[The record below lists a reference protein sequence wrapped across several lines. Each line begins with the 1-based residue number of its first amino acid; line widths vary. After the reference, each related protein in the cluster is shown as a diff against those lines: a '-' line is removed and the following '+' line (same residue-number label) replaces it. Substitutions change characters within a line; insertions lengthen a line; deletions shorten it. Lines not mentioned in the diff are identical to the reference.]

1 MISPRLPARTGLA
14 AAALTALAV
23 VAPLVAADPAAASG
37 TKLTHAQAAG
47 KLRAAGI
54 SWTSSGHCSDRNNR
68 HCTSF
73 TRINS
78 GTVSGIITFKRASH
92 CAVTITGG
100 TETGHASG
108 RYSHWN
114 GYKVD
119 ISPTGCV
126 TNYIKHAFRYVGRR
140 GDGAPMY
147 KSSAGNIY
155 ARESSHWDITYM

>member
-1 MISPRLPARTGLA
+1 MLSTHLSVRSRLA
-14 AAALTALAV
+14 AVALTAVAV
-23 VAPLVAADPAAASG
+23 VAPLVTADAAAASG
-37 TKLTHAQAAG
+37 TKLTQAQAAR

-68 HCTSF
+68 RCTSF
-73 TRINS
+73 SRINS
-78 GTVSGIITFKRASH
+78 GTVNGIIAFKRASH

-119 ISPTGCV
+119 ISPTPCV
-126 TNYIKHAFRYVGRR
+126 TNYIKHTFRYAGKR

-147 KSSAGNIY
+147 KSSTGNIY
-155 ARESSHWDITYM
+155 ARESSHWDITYR

>member
-1 MISPRLPARTGLA
+1 MTSSRLSARSGLA
-14 AAALTALAV
+14 AAAVTAIAV
-23 VAPLVAADPAAASG
+23 VAPLLTADAASASG
-37 TKLTHAQAAG
+37 TKLTQAQAAG
-47 KLRAAGI
+47 RLRAAGI
-54 SWTSSGHCSDRNNR
+54 SWSSSGHCSDRNNR
-68 HCTSF
+68 RCTSF
-73 TRINS
+73 SQINS

-119 ISPTGCV
+119 ITPTGCV
-126 TNYIKHAFRYVGRR
+126 TTYIKREFRYIGKR

-147 KSSAGNIY
+147 RSSAGNIY
-155 ARESSHWDITYM
+155 ARESSHWDITYL

>member
-1 MISPRLPARTGLA
+1 MSTHLSARSGAVAVLA
-14 AAALTALAV
+14 AVALA
-23 VAPLVAADPAAASG
+23 APVVAADTAAARG
-37 TKLTHAQAAG
+37 TKLTHAQAAS

-54 SWTSSGHCSDRNNR
+54 SWTSSGHCSNRNNR
-68 HCTSF
+68 SCTSF

-78 GTVSGIITFKRASH
+78 GTVSGIITFKRASR

-108 RYSHWN
+108 QFSHWN

-126 TNYIKHAFRYVGRR
+126 TNYIKHTFRYAGKR

-147 KSSAGNIY
+147 KSSTGNIY
-155 ARESSHWDITYM
+155 ARESSHWDITYK

>member
-1 MISPRLPARTGLA
+1 MISTRLPVRSGLA
-14 AAALTALAV
+14 AAALTAITV
-23 VAPLVAADPAAASG
+23 VAPLVTADTAAASG
-37 TKLTHAQAAG
+37 TKLTHAQASSR
-47 KLRAAGI
+47 LRAAGI
-54 SWTSSGHCSDRNNR
+54 SWTSSGHCSNRYNR

-73 TRINS
+73 SNINS
-78 GTVSGIITFKRASH
+78 GTISGIITFKRASH

-100 TETGHASG
+100 TETGHAAG

-119 ISPTGCV
+119 IAPTGCV
-126 TNYIKHAFRYVGRR
+126 TNYIKHAFRYIGRR

-155 ARESSHWDITYM
+155 ARESSHWDITYK

>member
-1 MISPRLPARTGLA
+1 MTSERLRNRTGF
-14 AAALTALAV
+14 AALTLTTLAV
-23 VAPLVAADPAAASG
+23 LTPLTLASPADASG
-37 TKLTHAQAAG
+37 TKLTHAQAASR
-47 KLRAAGI
+47 LRAAGI
-54 SWTSSGHCSDRNNR
+54 SWTSSGHCSNRNNR

-73 TRINS
+73 TQINS
-78 GTVSGIITFKRASH
+78 GTVKGITTFKQSSH
-92 CAVTITGG
+92 CAITITGG

-119 ISPTGCV
+119 IAPTSCV
-126 TNYIKHAFRYVGRR
+126 TNYIKRNFRYVGRR

-155 ARESSHWDITYM
+155 ARESSHWDITYL

>member
-1 MISPRLPARTGLA
+1 MSTHLSARSGLVAVLA
-14 AAALTALAV
+14 AAAIAAPVATAGT
-23 VAPLVAADPAAASG
+23 AAASG
-37 TKLTHAQAAG
+37 SKLTHAQAASR
-47 KLRAAGI
+47 LRAAGI
-54 SWTSSGHCSDRNNR
+54 AWTSSGHCSNRNNR
-68 HCTSF
+68 RCTSF

-78 GTVSGIITFKRASH
+78 GTIKGIITFKRTAR

-126 TNYIKHAFRYVGRR
+126 TNYIKRTFRYAGKR

-147 KSSAGNIY
+147 KSSVGNIY
-155 ARESSHWDITYM
+155 ARESSHWDITYL

>member
-1 MISPRLPARTGLA
+1 MSTHLSARSGLVAMLA
-14 AAALTALAV
+14 AFAIAAPVATAETAV
-23 VAPLVAADPAAASG
+23 ASG
-37 TKLTHAQAAG
+37 SKLTHAQAAS

-54 SWTSSGHCSDRNNR
+54 TWTSSGRCSNRNNR
-68 HCTSF
+68 RCTSF

-78 GTVSGIITFKRASH
+78 GTIKGIITFKRASR

-126 TNYIKHAFRYVGRR
+126 TRYIKHTYRYAGKR

-147 KSSAGNIY
+147 KSPTGNIY
-155 ARESSHWDITYM
+155 ARESSHWDITYK